1 MAGTNHWPPP
11 GWRERFDEAPVA
23 VVTGA
28 SSGLGLV
35 MAQALVA
42 AGAVVVLG
50 CRDQARGER
59 AAALCGTG
67 SGARRGAG
75 GRRAIVGDIDL
86 ARPDSVEGFARWFT
100 ARHNRL
106 DLLVNN
112 AGVMGAPPTLT
123 PEGIELHWATNH
135 LGPFAL
141 VGRLLD
147 VLAAAPGSRVV
158 AVASVAAG
166 DGRLSG
172 RDPTSLTGYRWWP
185 AYAASKLAN
194 LVFARELD
202 RRLRAAGLPVV
213 SLAAHPGVTHT
224 NLVSTRFAGSGP
236 LNAAGR
242 RVALAG
248 SRLVL
253 APASSGAQP
262 ILRAATDPGAG
273 GGSYWG
279 PSGFRQ
285 YRGRPVLVEP
295 PPSAA
300 DPALGP
306 AMWAESVR
314 LTGVDYL
321 S

>member
-1 MAGTNHWPPP
+1 MSSWPPA
-11 GWRERFDEAPVA
+11 GWREGFDQAPVA

-28 SSGLGLV
+28 SNGLGLV
-35 MAQALVA
+35 TARALVA
-42 AGAVVVLG
+42 AGAVVVMA
-50 CRDQARGER
+50 CRDQGRGER
-59 AAALCGTG
+59 AAAMCS
-67 SGARRGAG
+67 SGADDAAGPLG
-75 GRRAIVGDIDL
+75 GRAEVGEIDL
-86 ARPDSVEGFARWFT
+86 ARPASVEAFARWFT
-100 ARHNRL
+100 ERYSRL

-112 AGVMGAPPTLT
+112 AGVMAAPPTLT
-123 PEGIELHWATNH
+123 PEGVELHWATNH

-141 VGRLLD
+141 VGQLLD
-147 VLAAAPGSRVV
+147 VLTVSPGSRVV
-158 AVASVAAG
+158 AVSSVAAG
-166 DGRLSG
+166 DGRLAG
-172 RDPTSLTGYRWWP
+172 YDPTSLAGYRWWP
-185 AYAASKLAN
+185 AYAASKLAD

-202 RRLRAAGLPVV
+202 RRLRAAGLPVS

-224 NLVSTRFAGSGP
+224 NLVSTRFAGGGA
-236 LNAAGR
+236 LAGATR

-253 APASSGAQP
+253 APAAQGAQP
-262 ILRAATDPGAG
+262 ILRAATDPDAD

-285 YRGRPVLVEP
+285 YRGRPIRVGV

-306 AMWAESVR
+306 MLWAESVR
-314 LTGVDYL
+314 LSGVDYL

>member
-1 MAGTNHWPPP
+1 M
-11 GWRERFDEAPVA
+11 V

-28 SSGLGLV
+28 SNGLGLV
-35 MAQALVA
+35 TARALVA
-42 AGAVVVLG
+42 AGATVVLA
-50 CRDQARGER
+50 CRDPARGER
-59 AAALCGTG
+59 AAQTCLGPPDAGLG
-67 SGARRGAG
+67 G
-75 GRRAIVGDIDL
+75 GRAEVGVVDV
-86 ARPDSVEGFARWFT
+86 ARPASVEAFARWFNE
-100 ARHNRL
+100 RHDRL

-112 AGVMGAPPTLT
+112 AGVMAAPPTLT

-147 VLAAAPGSRVV
+147 GLAAAPGSRVV
-158 AVASVAAG
+158 AVSSVAAG
-166 DGRLSG
+166 DGRLTG
-172 RDPTSLTGYRWWP
+172 RNPTSLDGYRWWP

-202 RRLRAAGLPVV
+202 RRLRAAGLPVA

-224 NLVSTRFAGSGP
+224 NLVSTRFAGAGR
-236 LNAAGR
+236 LNTAAR

-253 APASSGAQP
+253 APAEAGAQP
-262 ILRAATDPGAG
+262 ILRAATDPEAV

-285 YRGRPVLVEP
+285 YRGRAVSVEP
-295 PPSAA
+295 PPSAT
-300 DPALGP
+300 DPGLGP
-306 AMWAESVR
+306 ALWAESVR

-321 S
+321 G